1 MIDGSNRQAV
11 YLLEF
16 GGKNLNR
23 DFVFDKEKIE
33 VFVEDW
39 SDTQYFVYAEY
50 DHNNL
55 HMAMTMCDFVED
67 CDYWGYEDVRIE
79 KKMDGTQGWLF
90 RKEEEKEA
98 IKAHIRGF
106 IYEYPF
112 LCEWNNL

>member
-1 MIDGSNRQAV
+1 MVQLDKRCPCLN
-11 YLLEF
+11 LED
-16 GGKNLNR
+16 KDLNCE
-23 DFVFDKEKIE
+23 FVFNKEKIE
-33 VFVEDW
+33 IFVEDW

-50 DHNNL
+50 DHHNL
-55 HMAMTMCDFVED
+55 YMAMTMCDFVED